1 MILFGTCDSLV
12 VVTPVLVN
20 LMAEKRDIE
29 RSISPRHHHS
39 VFSHDIVG
47 TDSIAQHRDAA
58 IDSHAACFDEV
69 VGFPSGTGALF
80 GKKFIDPNPRA

>member
-1 MILFGTCDSLV
+1 
-12 VVTPVLVN
+12 
-20 LMAEKRDIE
+20 
-29 RSISPRHHHS
+29 
-39 VFSHDIVG
+39 VG

-69 VGFPSGTGALF
+69 VGFSSGTGALF